1 MAALHSEEGRSV
13 SHRTGSAGGAVLS
26 DEDEVGFHGLD
37 QAEVEQHDDTPTSV
51 ERRGTRVRIDYDIC
65 ESTGCCA
72 AVCPENVLAH
82 EKGKTRV
89 INAVA
94 CTSCWICVDNCV
106 SGAIE
111 ID

>member
-1 MAALHSEEGRSV
+1 MHEIEE
-13 SHRTGSAGGAVLS
+13 
-26 DEDEVGFHGLD
+26 EEVGIHGLD
-37 QAEVEQHDDTPTSV
+37 HDEIEYHDTDDMPESAG
-51 ERRGTRVRIDYDIC
+51 RGTRVRIDYDIC

-72 AVCPENVLAH
+72 MVCPEDVLAH
-82 EKGKTRV
+82 DKGKTRI
-89 INAVA
+89 INVVA